1 MAEGPK
7 YNVFFR
13 TTEGASRL
21 SGAGLAVHEVARPF
35 GVDTRTT
42 IKACFL
48 SLHEALKPFPHSIHV
63 LGDKLS
69 EDLKTFFGRF
79 ADRDPAIKVSLR
91 DCDSGESIRQSL
103 SIATSVP
110 DGEWV
115 YFCED
120 DYLHR
125 PMAFVWINELIRTA
139 AEVLRFEPGRWF
151 MKLLFHNANK
161 APLIIH
167 PTDYPDRYLPDR
179 RQFALL
185 FMTRYNHW
193 RQISS
198 TTHTFMAEAG
208 TIRRYEQIIRQS
220 SMPPEDFYLSRHMY
234 SHVFFRGRG
243 LCLSPIPG
251 VATHMTKGVMT
262 PLVDWESLLRETLAK
277 VKELEEG

>member
-7 YNVFFR
+7 YNVIFR
-13 TTEGASRL
+13 TTEGESRL
-21 SGAGLAVHEVARPF
+21 SGTGLAIRAVPRPF
-35 GVDTRTT
+35 GLDTRTL

-48 SLHEALKPFPHSIHV
+48 SLHEAVKPFPHSIHV

-69 EDLKTFFGRF
+69 EDLTTFFGRF
-79 ADRDPAIKVSLR
+79 ADRDSAIKVRLE
-91 DCDSGESIRQSL
+91 DGDSGESIRQSL
-103 SIATSVP
+103 SIALSVP

-125 PMAFVWINELIRTA
+125 PEAFVWIDELIRSG

-151 MKLLFHNANK
+151 MKLLFRNANK

-167 PTDYPDRYLPDR
+167 PADYPDRYLPDK
-179 RQFALL
+179 RQFSLVFL
-185 FMTRYNHW
+185 TRHNHW

-208 TIRRYEQIIRQS
+208 TIRRYEKIIRRVLDAAQRLS
-220 SMPPEDFYLSRHMY
+220 SSAAACTATSSSGAGVCAFPR
-234 SHVFFRGRG
+234 FRAWR
-243 LCLSPIPG
+243 L
-251 VATHMTKGVMT
+251 T
-262 PLVDWESLLRETLAK
+262 
-277 VKELEEG
+277 

>member
-7 YNVFFR
+7 YNVIFR
-13 TTEGASRL
+13 TTEGESRL
-21 SGAGLAVHEVARPF
+21 SGSGLAIRAVPRPF
-35 GVDTRTT
+35 GLDPRTV
-42 IKACFL
+42 IKVCFL
-48 SLHEALKPFPHSIHV
+48 SLHEAVKPFPHSIHV

-69 EDLKTFFGRF
+69 EDLTTFFGRF
-79 ADRDPAIKVSLR
+79 ADRDSAIKVRLG

-103 SIATSVP
+103 SLALSVP

-125 PMAFVWINELIRTA
+125 PTAFAWIDELIRNQ

-151 MKLLFHNANK
+151 MKLLFRNANK

-167 PTDYPDRYLPDR
+167 PTDYPDRYEAKR
-179 RQFALL
+179 RLFGLL
-185 FMTRYNHW
+185 FITRLNHW
-193 RQISS
+193 RQVSD

-208 TIRRYEQIIRQS
+208 TIRRYEKVIRES
-220 SMPPEDFYLSRHMY
+220 SMPPRDFYLSRHMY

-243 LCLSPIPG
+243 LCVSPIPG
-251 VATHMTKGVMT
+251 VATHMTEGVMT
-262 PLVDWESLLRETLAK
+262 PLMDWETLLHEMLAG
-277 VKELEEG
+277 VKKLEES